1 MHRHSDNCNHND
13 WLDLKL
19 KRQQLLGALLLIGG
33 FAAIEWVTGQLI
45 HSLVLVAEA
54 GHMVSDC
61 LALGLALSATFLTQP
76 VRRDGWIGQHKLS
89 IAPDR
94 QAETWAALVNGL
106 GLIMLAGWITWE
118 AWENLQQPA
127 LEIATVPMLL
137 TAIIGLVVNAIN
149 VKLLHQGSADDLN
162 LKGARL
168 HIMAD
173 MASAIG
179 VIIAA
184 ILVAMFHWIEADCV
198 ISLGIAGLIVV
209 SALPLIQSSWQ
220 QLRDR
225 T

>member
-1 MHRHSDNCNHND
+1 MHRHSDNCNHGG
-13 WLDLKL
+13 WLDLQL
-19 KRQQLLGALLLIGG
+19 KRQQLFGALLLIGG
-33 FAAIEWVTGQLI
+33 FAAIEWVAGQLS

-54 GHMVSDC
+54 GHMISDC
-61 LALGLALSATFLTQP
+61 LALGLALSATFVTQP
-76 VRRDGWIGQHKLS
+76 VQRDGWIGQHKLC
-89 IAPDR
+89 IVPDR
-94 QAETWAALVNGL
+94 RAEAGAAFLNGL

-137 TAIIGLVVNAIN
+137 TAVIGVIVNAIN

-162 LKGARL
+162 LRGAQL

-184 ILVAMFHWIEADCV
+184 ILVAVFHWIEADCV
-198 ISLGIAGLIVV
+198 ISLGIAGLITM
-209 SALPLIQSSWQ
+209 SAFPLIQSSWQ